1 MISALPFANAT
12 TRENLGV
19 WLAIT
24 LMDSTLLIC
33 STAVGWL
40 EQPVTTSNEMAQ
52 ITTATDLYLTR
63 QGCHTFVDESACVVG

>member
-40 EQPVTTSNEMAQ
+40 EHPVAKSNENAKV
-52 ITTATDLYLTR
+52 TLAATVCFT
-63 QGCHTFVDESACVVG
+63 C